1 MIQAKFVLSLLTAL
15 CVTLGGC
22 AAPGAGGGG
31 TNVTVSGLEDIP
43 AYSGEP
49 YVVIGDNTPDFPEE
63 DFTTSSFEIYSAL
76 DELGRCGVAY
86 ANVGSD
92 LMPTGERGDISS
104 VYRVTPV
111 FEGEELVA
119 RGVVMEAMSVEDAGE
134 GVCFEVY
141 VYNAQPGI
149 AIDYATGESWPAE
162 SETTAG
168 GDEESRYV
176 LNTNSKKFHLPDCSG
191 VANMSPS
198 NRQDYTGTR
207 QSLLDQ
213 GYEPCGICN
222 P

>member
-1 MIQAKFVLSLLTAL
+1 MNVDGMLPFENLVADYVQETDNHVL
-15 CVTLGGC
+15 
-22 AAPGAGGGG
+22 
-31 TNVTVSGLEDIP
+31 
-43 AYSGEP
+43 
-49 YVVIGDNTPDFPEE
+49 
-63 DFTTSSFEIYSAL
+63 
-76 DELGRCGVAY
+76 
-86 ANVGSD
+86 
-92 LMPTGERGDISS
+92 
-104 VYRVTPV
+104 YRVTPV